1 MKLANN
7 VRVRVFC
14 REDEDRGMIAR
25 KLRQLLPFDPEKEKV
40 AIEERKAEGFNEKT
54 ILIMTAAL
62 SKDRHVNPFLKNLAD
77 KLGDEAATIAEQADS
92 RTDEN
97 MNLFI
102 RLDKEMLLK
111 DRFVLTDAGNC
122 YHVRINL
129 AAYPKKKEKAYPII
143 NKIFNRKQ

>member
-1 MKLANN
+1 MKIANN

-14 REDEDRGMIAR
+14 REDEDRDLIAR

-40 AIEERKAEGFNEKT
+40 RIEERKAEGFNEKK
-54 ILIMTAAL
+54 ILIMTVAL
-62 SKDRHVNPFLKNLAD
+62 SKDRHVTPFLKNLAE
-77 KLGDEAATIAEQADS
+77 KLGDEAATVAEQADS

-97 MNLFI
+97 MNLYV

-111 DRFVLTDAGNC
+111 DRFVLTDSGNC

-129 AAYPKKKEKAYPII
+129 AAFPKKKEKAFPII